1 MSNHSK
7 SNLALWC
14 FFLGGLGIH
23 RFKVGKTGTGLLWLF
38 TFGCFGFGTIIDFV
52 MILTGNFK
60 DKDGN
65 VIAD

>member
-1 MSNHSK
+1 MTKQTK

-14 FFLGGLGIH
+14 FFLGSLGVH
-23 RFKVGKTGTGLLWLF
+23 RFKVGKTGTGILWLF
-38 TFGCFGFGTIIDFV
+38 TAGCLGVGTIIDFV

-60 DKDGN
+60 DSEGN